1 MHPHAA
7 LIERFYTSFQARDVE
22 GMVACYHPDIHF
34 SDPVFPDLRGES
46 AGMMWRMLAAR
57 AKSLE
62 LTFRDVKAD
71 DERGS
76 AHWEAIYPFSQTG
89 RRVHN
94 VIEASFRFRDG
105 KIVEHE
111 DSFDLWRWS
120 SMALGAK
127 GRFLGWLP
135 PVQNAIRKTAAGGL
149 RDFRSAQAR

>member
-1 MHPHAA
+1 MHPHEQ
-7 LIERFYTSFQARDVE
+7 LIERFYTCFQKRDAD
-22 GMVACYHPDIHF
+22 GMVACYHPEISF

-46 AGMMWRMLAAR
+46 VGAMWRMLGAR

-76 AHWEAIYPFSQTG
+76 AHWEAIYPFSATG

-105 KIVEHE
+105 KIV
-111 DSFDLWRWS
+111 R
-120 SMALGAK
+120 
-127 GRFLGWLP
+127 
-135 PVQNAIRKTAAGGL
+135 
-149 RDFRSAQAR
+149 